1 MHIPNDPSDVVVGL
15 ELALGH
21 REEGRKTEGRETSA
35 DDIRAAMFVPDFPI
49 ERFRVH
55 CLLADEQD
63 ADPDRVYDISVARS
77 AKTADDRRVPAPRA
91 PGRPRLPLPA
101 D

>member
-35 DDIRAAMFVPDFPI
+35 DEVRAAMFVPDSPSSG
-49 ERFRVH
+49 FRAH
-55 CLLADEQD
+55 CLLAGEQD
-63 ADPDRVYDISVARS
+63 ADPDRA
-77 AKTADDRRVPAPRA
+77 
-91 PGRPRLPLPA
+91 
-101 D
+101 